1 MRTKKAII
9 IDYGIGNTKSMC
21 NALTNIGVEPVLT
34 ADKST
39 ILNADRLI
47 LPGVGAFSK
56 GMENLHAA
64 DLFQTIHNYVKKGNP
79 FLGVCL
85 GMQMLLDESE
95 EFGIT
100 KGLGLIKGKV
110 IKLPIDNAAEEKLP
124 HVSWNE
130 LHEPVPGRWQN
141 TLLQDTAPNTDVY
154 FVHSFVVV
162 PSDQNDILSTA
173 NYGGIDFCS
182 AVQHENIY
190 GTQFH
195 PEKSSKKGLNIL
207 KNFINLSKL

>member
-1 MRTKKAII
+1 MRAKKVTII
-9 IDYGIGNTKSMC
+9 NYGIGNTKSMC
-21 NALTNIGVEPVLT
+21 NALKNIGVEPVLT
-34 ADKST
+34 NDKRT
-39 ILNADRLI
+39 ILNADALI

-64 DLFQTIHNYVKKGNP
+64 AVIDTIQDYVKKGNP

-85 GMQMLLDESE
+85 GMQLLFDESE
-95 EFGIT
+95 EFGFT

-110 IKLPIDNAAEEKLP
+110 IKFPLNDATEEKLP

-130 LHEPVPGRWQN
+130 IQEPFPGRWQN
-141 TLLQDTAPNTDVY
+141 TLLQDTKPNTDVY
-154 FVHSFVVV
+154 FVHSFVAV
-162 PSDQNDILSTA
+162 PSDQDDILSTT
-173 NYGGIDFCS
+173 NYGGVDFCS